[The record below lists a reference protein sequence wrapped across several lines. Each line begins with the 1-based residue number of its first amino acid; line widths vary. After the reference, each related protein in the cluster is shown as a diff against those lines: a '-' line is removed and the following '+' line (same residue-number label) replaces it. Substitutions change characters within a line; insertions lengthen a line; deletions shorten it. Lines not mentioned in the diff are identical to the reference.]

1 MISNKPTITAIRPNL
16 ENPAKRDLYVD
27 GEFYLS
33 LPLELLLQ
41 QDLSVGDP
49 FGEEE
54 VEALTLAAEL
64 IPAKE
69 KAYQYLG
76 YGDLSRKKLYEKLTR
91 FGIDPR
97 VAERTCERME
107 EQGFIDDERLAH
119 RLAARFSE
127 GKRWGPR
134 RILPEI
140 IQRGI
145 PAELAKEAVDALET
159 DYTESVRYYLE
170 TKYRRSNLTD
180 RKELQ
185 RVTQGLLR
193 LGFDFED
200 IRAVI
205 NEDYDD

>member
-1 MISNKPTITAIRPNL
+1 MTSNKPTITAL
-16 ENPAKRDLYVD
+16 LLNPQDPTKRDLYVD
-27 GEFYLS
+27 GDFYLS
-33 LPLELLLQ
+33 VPLELLLQ

-54 VEALTLAAEL
+54 IEALTLAAEL

-76 YGDLSRKKLYEKLTR
+76 YGDLSRKRLYEKLTR
-91 FGIDPR
+91 FGIRPA
-97 VAERTCERME
+97 VAELACDRME

-119 RLAARFSE
+119 RLAARFAD

-145 PAELAKEAVDALET
+145 PAELAGDAVDALDT
-159 DYTESVRYYLE
+159 DFSDSVRYHLE
-170 TKYRRSNLTD
+170 TKYRRSDLSD
-180 RKELQ
+180 RKERQ

-193 LGFDFED
+193 LGFDFDD
-200 IRAVI
+200 IKQGI